1 MIITIDER
9 AGDGLGVSL
18 GDGKGSY
25 LPLVGKSGNAR
36 ILKSFE
42 IDKAKLLNI
51 IEELS
56 SNRKG

>member
-42 IDKAKLLNI
+42 IDKAKLLST

-56 SNRKG
+56 SKQRE